1 MRIKQP
7 ILGSGRHLLTSTS
20 TMAGLCQLI
29 ATVPTG
35 LEGGAADEVQETLG
49 RKAEATR
56 GRINFE
62 IASFEQLKLVTK
74 HMDSD

>member
-1 MRIKQP
+1 M
-7 ILGSGRHLLTSTS
+7 LNSTVLS
-20 TMAGLCQLI
+20 THMASAGLCQLI

-56 GRINFE
+56 GRVNFD
-62 IASFEQLKLVTK
+62 IASFEQLKLVTARNRLLG
-74 HMDSD
+74 

>member
-1 MRIKQP
+1 
-7 ILGSGRHLLTSTS
+7 
-20 TMAGLCQLI
+20 MAGLCQLI

-56 GRINFE
+56 GRINFG
-62 IASFEQLKLVTK
+62 IASFEQLKLVANIYDNASWLCERLTTCTFP
-74 HMDSD
+74 SIP

>member
-1 MRIKQP
+1 
-7 ILGSGRHLLTSTS
+7 
-20 TMAGLCQLI
+20 MAGLCELI

-56 GRINFE
+56 GRINFNV
-62 IASFEQLKLVTK
+62 ASLEQLKLVIK
-74 HMDSD
+74 HVKHEWQGMIDDLYLVIDFLGG

>member
-1 MRIKQP
+1 
-7 ILGSGRHLLTSTS
+7 
-20 TMAGLCQLI
+20 MAGLCQLI

-56 GRINFE
+56 GRINFD
-62 IASFEQLKLVTK
+62 IASFEQLKLVHVFIPVCERLTTYTIPYTL
-74 HMDSD
+74 

>member
-1 MRIKQP
+1 
-7 ILGSGRHLLTSTS
+7 
-20 TMAGLCQLI
+20 MAGLCQLI

-35 LEGGAADEVQETLG
+35 LEGGAADEVRETLG

-56 GRINFE
+56 GRINFD

-74 HMDSD
+74 NIYDNAS